1 VQLHTIRN
9 NAANLTLF
17 LFQRALLPVPGRV
30 IACIKAIAQQ
40 DSSQRMD
47 KHFSAGLRQS
57 DIVSGPTVLPQ
68 HDPAVVASPFP
79 ARLDRHEI
87 IQVLQD
93 MLLDRVACIDGRTD
107 FFVDFVPRPV
117 DLLFQETLQRRQVFI
132 EPLAIVVTLLHA
144 EPARSVFP
152 VAESAAVALVC
163 VAMDTA
169 RPLYDHLEHIVTHRR
184 HRPSFFL
191 KAAGSGFVFRR
202 GVSGARD
209 HARHA
214 PLLSLSW
221 PAQPA
226 DCAVS
231 AA

>member
-1 VQLHTIRN
+1 MVGN
-9 NAANLTLF
+9 NAANF
-17 LFQRALLPVPGRV
+17 AFILFQRELLPVPGRA

-40 DSSQRMD
+40 DSGQRMD
-47 KHFSAGLRQS
+47 KHFSAGIRQS
-57 DIVSGPTVLPQ
+57 DIVPGPAILPQ
-68 HDPAVVASPFP
+68 HDPAIAASPFP
-79 ARLDRHEI
+79 ARLDRYEI

-93 MLLDRVACIDGRTD
+93 MLLDRAACIDGRTD
-107 FFVDFVPRPV
+107 FFVDLVPRPV
-117 DLLFQETLQRRQVFI
+117 DLPFQETLQRRQVLI
-132 EPLAIVVTLLHA
+132 ESFAIVVTLIHA
-144 EPARSVFP
+144 EPARAVFP

-163 VAMDTA
+163 VAVDTA
-169 RPLYDHLEHIVTHRR
+169 RPFHDHLEHVVTHRR

-191 KAAGSGFVFRR
+191 KAADSGFVFRR

-209 HARHA
+209 CARHA
-214 PLLSLSW
+214 PLLSLPW